1 MKPSEENSI
10 VPKFIRDKVREMKRR
25 EREEDIKRSRDN
37 TPTQRP
43 SSKEDSKALKELI
56 EKGKMPKS
64 SSGLSKEDQIQLYG
78 FDPDTVGT
86 AAENDRMPSGPRSPA
101 KSVSQDV
108 LESMRAQ
115 QPPSSRQPA
124 GGTPVLGEERFM
136 TQPPQ
141 FRESDNFTQPYAK
154 GGLVKKK
161 MGGMVKKASKG
172 RSHRGDG
179 VCQKGFTK
187 GKMY

>member
-10 VPKFIRDKVREMKRR
+10 VPKALRDMFRKYKER
-25 EREEDIKRSRDN
+25 EREEKIMREREN
-37 TPTQRP
+37 TPTQKP
-43 SSKEDSKALKELI
+43 SSKEDSEALKELI
-56 EKGKMPKS
+56 ESPTKSKG
-64 SSGLSKEDQIQLYG
+64 
-78 FDPDTVGT
+78 
-86 AAENDRMPSGPRSPA
+86 PA

-124 GGTPVLGEERFM
+124 GGTLVLGAERFM

-154 GGLVKKK
+154 GEVDIGGGSFAKGGLVKKK
-161 MGGMVKKASKG
+161 MGGTVKKTSKV

-179 VCQKGFTK
+179 ICQRGFTK
-187 GKMY
+187 GRMY

>member
-1 MKPSEENSI
+1 MFRKYKE
-10 VPKFIRDKVREMKRR
+10 R
-25 EREEDIKRSRDN
+25 EREEKIMREREN
-37 TPTQRP
+37 TPTQKP
-43 SSKEDSKALKELI
+43 SSKEDSEALKELI
-56 EKGKMPKS
+56 ENPTKSKG
-64 SSGLSKEDQIQLYG
+64 
-78 FDPDTVGT
+78 
-86 AAENDRMPSGPRSPA
+86 PA

-108 LESMRAQ
+108 LESMWAQ
-115 QPPSSRQPA
+115 QPPSSRQSA

-161 MGGMVKKASKG
+161 MGGTVKKTSKG

-179 VCQKGFTK
+179 IATKGFTK
-187 GKMY
+187 GRMY